1 MSDWSAGYIADIEY
15 VTGFYREQS
24 PDFLNFVCLLNG
36 WEPHRLGDGYT
47 YCELGCGLGYT
58 VSVMAAADPRGRFH
72 GIDFNPAHIAYARNL
87 AEDAG
92 LTNITF
98 HETSFDEL
106 IGPDALPLPD
116 FDFITLH
123 GVYSWITPE
132 MRRSLVEFL
141 RLRLKPGGIVYV
153 SYNSLPGWT
162 GGLPVQRLLAEY
174 GRLVPERSDRRAV
187 HAATFLDELAKSG
200 ARILKDNTF
209 VDNVVRTMRSG
220 DVEYLAHEYLN
231 ENWLPLY
238 HVDVAREFA
247 PAKLT
252 YTGSA
257 TLLENFPDLCL
268 TPEQKA
274 KLDTIGPPAL
284 RETFKDYVQPKLLRR
299 DVFVRGAR
307 RMPRQYQQDLLR
319 KLRLALVIPRGAATT
334 TIQAPLGEAK
344 ISEAVY
350 GPIFDALAERPHS
363 LAELLDLPAVRGQTA
378 ATPAEVAGMLTG
390 TQQTMPLPEGGPDAA
405 ADADAGRRVQRFN
418 EAAARQFLYAKSNT
432 RTALAAT
439 VLGTGVYL
447 NVVEM
452 LCYLAMASG
461 AGSTTD
467 ELAAF
472 VWEPLKARGEK
483 LFFKGEEFQSDEDN
497 LNLLRD
503 HATAFQEHMLPLLR
517 RLGTFA

>member
-1 MSDWSAGYIADIEY
+1 MSDWNAGYIADIEY

-36 WEPHRLGDGYT
+36 YEPHHLDDGYT

-58 VSVMAAADPRGRFH
+58 VSVLAAADPRGRFH

-92 LTNITF
+92 LDNVTF
-98 HETSFDEL
+98 HEASFDEL
-106 IGPDALPLPD
+106 TGPDALPLPD
-116 FDFITLH
+116 FDIITLH
-123 GVYSWITPE
+123 GVYSWITPQ
-132 MRRSLVEFL
+132 MRLSLVEFFK
-141 RLRLKPGGIVYV
+141 RKLKPGGIVYV

-187 HAATFLDELAKSG
+187 HAATFLKDLAQSG
-200 ARILKDNTF
+200 ARILKENSF
-209 VDNVVRTMRSG
+209 VDQVVRTLHAG

-238 HVDVAREFA
+238 HVEVAREFA
-247 PAKLT
+247 TAKLA

-257 TLLENFPDLCL
+257 TLLENFPDLSL

-274 KLDTIGPPAL
+274 RLDTIGPPSL
-284 RETFKDYVQPKLLRR
+284 RETFKDYVIPKLLRR

-307 RMPRQYQQDLLR
+307 RMPHQYQQDVLR
-319 KLRLALVIPRGAATT
+319 RLRLALVIPRGAATT
-334 TIQAPLGEAK
+334 TIQAPLGEAS
-344 ISEAVY
+344 ISEKVY
-350 GPIFDALAERPHS
+350 VPIFDALADRPHTI
-363 LAELLDLPAVRGQTA
+363 AELLDLPGIRGETA
-378 ATPAEVAGMLTG
+378 ATPAEIAGMLTG
-390 TQQTMPLPEGGPDAA
+390 TQQTVPLPDRLPTSGA
-405 ADADAGRRVQRFN
+405 RVQRFN

-432 RTALAAT
+432 RTALASS

-461 AGSTTD
+461 AGSTPD
-467 ELAAF
+467 ELAHF
-472 VWEPLKARGEK
+472 VWQPLKARGEK
-483 LFFKGEEFQSDEDN
+483 LVFKGEEIAGEEQN
-497 LNLLRD
+497 LALLRE
-503 HATAFQEHMLPLLR
+503 HAEAFQGHMLPLLR
-517 RLGTFA
+517 RLGAFA